1 MHRRLPL
8 GAVPSPVCVGVG
20 DMAEAGAALTAVY
33 RSFAELMAIRA
44 GIGMDTSPIPGKGD
58 AVSTANM
65 TTGQQLFTLYPTNP
79 QFAHSEDIPLWYG
92 LYAQSS
98 VNLSNGQKIIVQ
110 NGIPQDDPWN

>member
-1 MHRRLPL
+1 
-8 GAVPSPVCVGVG
+8 
-20 DMAEAGAALTAVY
+20 
-33 RSFAELMAIRA
+33 
-44 GIGMDTSPIPGKGD
+44 MDTSPIPGKGD

-110 NGIPQDDPWN
+110 NGLPQDAPWN